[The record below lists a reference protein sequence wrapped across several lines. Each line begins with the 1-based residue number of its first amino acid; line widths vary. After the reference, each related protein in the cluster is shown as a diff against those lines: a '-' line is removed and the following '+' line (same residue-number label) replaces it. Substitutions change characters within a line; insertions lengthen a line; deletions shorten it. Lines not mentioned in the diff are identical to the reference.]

1 MEAELPPSEPLAIMG
16 SAILTT
22 VTKKPDEEERD
33 EMERG
38 WNFMVRVRD
47 ISYSNCRVRDISY
60 SN

>member
-22 VTKKPDEEERD
+22 VAKKPDEEERD

-47 ISYSNCRVRDISY
+47 ISYSN
-60 SN
+60 